1 MPEGLSG
8 PWIRLRMGRGELG
21 RCIGGESGRFTR
33 SESGRFTR
41 SESGRFTRSELGRF
55 IRSELGRF
63 IRAEPG
69 RQRPGAPQTGNQRL
83 RSSSIRR
90 SSPSNAR
97 IWSSSALSRFS
108 AEPGSGAKG

>member
-21 RCIGGESGRFTR
+21 HCIGGESGRFTR
-33 SESGRFTR
+33 SEWDRL
-41 SESGRFTRSELGRF
+41 TRSELGRF
-55 IRSELGRF
+55 VRSELGRF

-69 RQRPGAPQTGNQRL
+69 CQRPGAPQTGNQRL

-108 AEPGSGAKG
+108 AAPGSGAKG